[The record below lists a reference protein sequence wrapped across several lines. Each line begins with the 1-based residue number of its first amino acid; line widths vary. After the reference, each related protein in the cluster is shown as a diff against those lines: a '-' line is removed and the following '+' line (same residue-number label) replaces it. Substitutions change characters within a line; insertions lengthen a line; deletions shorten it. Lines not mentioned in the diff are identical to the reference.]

1 MCSIIRTYSV
11 IGFKVQHHLHQCCM
25 IVVAVQ
31 QQIVLPL
38 SAIFLLLLLLLTSAL
53 IQTVAVNPVLSV
65 HEHLHFKLSSQQF
78 FSIALHLLL
87 DGFNLCLEIKDEMIP
102 IKIRIR
108 TKTHLSNSD
117 KIPTLAVFIRLGR
130 PAKLVWASC
139 MKTFRI
145 TSECGKKEDVCQ
157 NTKPTIKTMYSVIP
171 PMFLSP

>member
-25 IVVAVQ
+25 IVAVQ
-31 QQIVLPL
+31 KNIVLPW
-38 SAIFLLLLLLLTSAL
+38 SAIFLLLLLLTSAL

-65 HEHLHFKLSSQQF
+65 HQHLHLKLSSQQF
-78 FSIALHLLL
+78 FSIVLHSLL
-87 DGFNLCLEIKDEMIP
+87 DGFNLCLEIKDKMIP
-102 IKIRIR
+102 IKIQIR
-108 TKTHLSNSD
+108 TKPPLSNSD

-145 TSECGKKEDVCQ
+145 ASE
-157 NTKPTIKTMYSVIP
+157 
-171 PMFLSP
+171 